1 MSFFTNKKFL
11 FKLIATICLILT
23 IFNFGLAPKS
33 NAADLSA
40 VGGILLDPIVDLT
53 LVIGDGIMEIIQRS
67 IMGTPAGLIFSNKG
81 SWLDTLKTVVKVVLA
96 IVIGLLVVAAAA
108 WAVGFIPF
116 IGGILAAGLTSG
128 VVKVGAVFVAYSMLS
143 ASIMPDNVVLPTFYI
158 SPEEIFKG
166 DILLFDVNIFD
177 PEEVM
182 VELVKDDDTKEMTA
196 EEYNELQNNPDNL
209 DGYEFKRYY
218 YENDEGEIIT
228 TSINNSAQELKS
240 AISKWYYTIRNIAL
254 IGLMIVLMYVGIKM
268 LLTSIA
274 SEKAKYKQML
284 GDWLVAMCLIF
295 VMHYFM
301 VFVNVFVEN
310 VVEMLSS
317 VTETTGN
324 IVTLEDAEKLKAQ
337 LQDDGYNSELM
348 LDDNGGTVLW
358 KTNLM
363 GKFRFEAQR
372 KDGTASY
379 VGYTICYLVIVIY
392 TAIFT
397 FTYLKRL
404 LYILFLTVIAPFVAM
419 TYPVDKIKDGNAQ
432 AFEMWMKEYIYNLII
447 QPFHLLLYVIFISM
461 AFDLAGK
468 NVIYALVVIG
478 FMIPAEKFLRQ
489 MFGFNKASSP
499 GFLAGA
505 GGIAMAMTAM
515 KTLGSYANGGKGGNK
530 KPDGGDGKIQ
540 QTSNDFLDRGSDSGH
555 GMGDLLDGAVAEGQ
569 NGGGNS
575 QNGQSGQNNG
585 NQNDGSEGGNSQ
597 SQDDLLDDQQR
608 AEQEALEQYREE
620 GFGQNANGEYF
631 NPWTDEYDPDYD
643 PTQDENY
650 NSSLREQNVDGQ
662 NPQPEDDS
670 SEDTQ
675 IRGRRLGYL
684 SAAWKNA
691 KRSNSTF
698 KKVAGKTFKSGIK
711 NVAKISMAGAGATIG
726 LAAGI
731 ASGSPGDALK
741 YGLGGM
747 YAGSAIGTGTANRA
761 ISGVEGAVNS
771 IKKQHE
777 EIQKTQYGTKE
788 YKQMVNAKKDEEFKK
803 DKEMRKLYANRFNLT
818 SKEDIDKIMDD
829 AIEYR
834 KYGVTDND
842 VIMKAM
848 GFNPNN
854 RASKESIAAARLSSI
869 SKTQKDLDKAME
881 RYAQSGASQQQV
893 ARMRKNIE
901 SINF

>member
-11 FKLIATICLILT
+11 FKLIATICIFLT
-23 IFNFGLAPKS
+23 LFNFGLAPKS
-33 NAADLSA
+33 NAADISA
-40 VGGILLDPIVDLT
+40 VGGILLDPIVDMA
-53 LVIGDGIMEIIQRS
+53 LVLGDGIMEIIQRS

-81 SWLDTLKTVVKVVLA
+81 SWLDTLKSVVKVVLA
-96 IVIGLLVVAAAA
+96 IVIGLVAVAAVAWLAA
-108 WAVGFIPF
+108 FIPF
-116 IGGILAAGLTSG
+116 IGGIIAAGITSG
-128 VVKVGAVFVAYSMLS
+128 VVKVGAVFVAYSLLS
-143 ASIMPDNVVLPTFYI
+143 ATVFPDNVVLPTFYI

-166 DILLFDVNIFD
+166 DILLFDVNIFS
-177 PEEVM
+177 PETVM
-182 VELVKDDDTKEMTA
+182 VELIKGEDTKQVTVD
-196 EEYNELQNNPDNL
+196 EYNELQNNPNNL

-240 AISKWYYTIRNIAL
+240 SISKWYYTIRNIAL
-254 IGLMIVLMYVGIKM
+254 IGLMLVLIYIGLKM

-295 VMHYFM
+295 VMHYLM
-301 VFVNVFVEN
+301 VFLNVFVDN
-310 VVEMLSS
+310 VVQMLSS
-317 VTETTGN
+317 VTETTGTS
-324 IVTLEDAEKLKAQ
+324 VVLTEAEKIKSQ
-337 LQDDGYNSELM
+337 LEDDGYNSEL
-348 LDDNGGTVLW
+348 LQDDNGGTVTW

-363 GKFRFEAQR
+363 GQFRFEAQR

-379 VGYTICYLVIVIY
+379 VGYTVCYVVIVIY
-392 TAIFT
+392 TVIFT

-419 TYPVDKIKDGNAQ
+419 TYPIDKIKDGKAQ

-478 FMIPAEKFLRQ
+478 FMIPAEKFLRK
-489 MFGFNKASSP
+489 MFGFDKASSP

-530 KPDGGDGKIQ
+530 KPEGGDSKIQ
-540 QTSNDFLDRGSDSGH
+540 QTSNDFLERGSDSGH
-555 GMGDLLDGAVAEGQ
+555 GLGDLLDGAAQEGQ
-569 NGGGNS
+569 NTNGGSDGGNS
-575 QNGQSGQNNG
+575 P
-585 NQNDGSEGGNSQ
+585 Q
-597 SQDDLLDDQQR
+597 SQNDLLDDQQR
-608 AEQEALEQYREE
+608 AEQEALTQYNSE
-620 GFGQNANGEYF
+620 GFGQNTDGEYF
-631 NPWTDEYDPDYD
+631 NPWTEEYDPNYN
-643 PTQDENY
+643 PMQDENY
-650 NSSLREQNVDGQ
+650 NSALREQNIEDQ
-662 NPQPEDDS
+662 STPQEDS
-670 SEDTQ
+670 NIEEPNIEEPPQDTGK
-675 IRGRRLGYL
+675 RMGYL

-691 KRSNSTF
+691 KGKNSF
-698 KKVAGKTFKSGIK
+698 KKVAGKTFKGGIRS
-711 NVAKISMAGAGATIG
+711 VAKVSMAGAGAALG

-747 YAGSAIGTGTANRA
+747 YAGSAIGTGTANRG

-777 EIQKTQYGTKE
+777 EIQKTQYGSKE
-788 YKQMVNAKKDEEFKK
+788 YKQMQNAKKDEEFMK
-803 DKEMRKLYANRFNLT
+803 DAEMRKLYADRFKLT
-818 SKEDIDKIMDD
+818 KKEDIDQVMKD
-829 AIEYR
+829 AVEYR
-834 KYGVTDND
+834 KYGVTDNN

-848 GFNPNN
+848 GFDRNN
-854 RASKESIAAARLSSI
+854 RTSKESIAAARLSSI

-881 RYAQSGASQQQV
+881 RYAQSGASRQQV
-893 ARMRKNIE
+893 EKMRRNIE